1 MSKGIRTIVTLA
13 VSLLLFSALVI
24 AEPAKND
31 ADKDKNKEH
40 HSRLAKVAF
49 WRHGK
54 DADKKAK
61 PAQTPSS
68 HAKSEQVKSV
78 PSKGPKTAQAKAV
91 SPKQSGKKDKKD
103 GAKQVPH
110 AANVSK
116 VSSKKT
122 QVASKTN
129 SSQKAP
135 IANKAKSNQ
144 KAPLA
149 SNSKPTQK
157 TQVGNKT
164 KSNHKAQEPKTVSLK
179 Q

>member
-24 AEPAKND
+24 AEPAKNN
-31 ADKDKNKEH
+31 ASKDKNKEH
-40 HSRLAKVAF
+40 HSRLSKVAF

-61 PAQTPSS
+61 PAQTSS
-68 HAKSEQVKSV
+68 HARSEQVKSV

-103 GAKQVPH
+103 AKQAPH

-116 VSSKKT
+116 VSGKKT

-144 KAPLA
+144 KPPLA
-149 SNSKPTQK
+149 RNSKATQK
-157 TQVGNKT
+157 AQVGNNT

>member
-13 VSLLLFSALVI
+13 VSLLLFSAVLL
-24 AEPAKND
+24 AEPAKNN
-31 ADKDKNKEH
+31 ASKDKNKEH
-40 HSRLAKVAF
+40 HSRLSKVAF
-49 WRHGK
+49 WRHSK
-54 DADKKAK
+54 DADNKAK
-61 PAQTPSS
+61 PAQTPSR

-103 GAKQVPH
+103 VKQAPH

-116 VSSKKT
+116 VSGKKT

-144 KAPLA
+144 KSPVA

-157 TQVGNKT
+157 AQVGNKT